1 LTASPGGYEAKIVDV
16 CRNLG
21 IEAIEYRTEEDHDV
35 KAYIQPIN
43 LDWRRLPLPAAYLQ
57 VRDNFNELL
66 MNLVKSLQSFGVLS
80 GKGSTFVTRRDLVE
94 LNQEIQ
100 HRLENGEGGYLY
112 NLKVRTT
119 AALSV
124 MHMIVLIETQGPE
137 TLSPFIQKTLTRMA
151 AEGSRGHKLIINSP
165 LFQQAKQTLLRCLT
179 LENPK
184 VTELVKV
191 LRQQYTKKQTSRILV
206 FTQYRDTVLALLN
219 VLRKK
224 LDLTVSRFVGQGFRE
239 GDPGMTQKQQRA
251 ALENL
256 RNGAIH
262 VLIATSIAEE
272 GLDIPEVDHVVFYEP
287 VPSEIRYIQRRG
299 RTGRQI
305 AGKVTI
311 LIAEKTLDEAFYWS
325 SLRKTKK
332 MKKTIKQL
340 NTRLPQMLKKPVR
353 LTARQRQKKL
363 ASYLVSERDTSV
375 NESTEDTKVEL
386 WKPEIIKGAGITQI
400 LTWLIANLPEEPTTI
415 NLLVETAVKE
425 TSVEKGVVEAAIWR
439 LIQQGYLYQRSPG
452 EIIKL

>member
-1 LTASPGGYEAKIVDV
+1 
-16 CRNLG
+16 
-21 IEAIEYRTEEDHDV
+21 
-35 KAYIQPIN
+35 
-43 LDWRRLPLPAAYLQ
+43 
-57 VRDNFNELL
+57 
-66 MNLVKSLQSFGVLS
+66 
-80 GKGSTFVTRRDLVE
+80 
-94 LNQEIQ
+94 
-100 HRLENGEGGYLY
+100 
-112 NLKVRTT
+112 
-119 AALSV
+119 
-124 MHMIVLIETQGPE
+124 
-137 TLSPFIQKTLTRMA
+137 
-151 AEGSRGHKLIINSP
+151 
-165 LFQQAKQTLLRCLT
+165 
-179 LENPK
+179 
-184 VTELVKV
+184 
-191 LRQQYTKKQTSRILV
+191 
-206 FTQYRDTVLALLN
+206 VLALLN

-332 MKKTIKQL
+332 MKKIIKDL

-353 LTARQRQKKL
+353 LATRQRQRKL